1 LNEPQPERTTHK
13 FAIILN
19 RKIESGTA
27 LNACA
32 HMTATLVARADS
44 ETTKHMSFVDYLDAD
59 GNVHPVSAL
68 SLVVLS
74 ARNAN
79 QIRTARLEAIRAG
92 LPCADFTESMTKDT
106 FVEQMDRT
114 RSADD
119 LLTPAI
125 PRRTP
130 APRREPRPHS
140 GSSPSRHPPAQ
151 ARDFHALATTSR
163 MQWLMTVLADGDEL
177 HSCDNDLLP
186 P

>member
-1 LNEPQPERTTHK
+1 MNEPQPERTTHK

-44 ETTKHMSFVDYLDAD
+44 EITKHMSFVDYLDAD

-119 LLTPAI
+119 LLTPPSHAAH
-125 PRRTP
+125 PHRGASPGHTATAAP
-130 APRREPRPHS
+130 AATRPHRPGIFTPS
-140 GSSPSRHPPAQ
+140 RSSPGCSP
-151 ARDFHALATTSR
+151 
-163 MQWLMTVLADGDEL
+163 
-177 HSCDNDLLP
+177 
-186 P
+186 